1 MTRQN
6 LIPSLNPQFRQLKDA
21 LQKILSGQNCG
32 FSFEELYGSVHTLS
46 MEKSSGRLFKCLED
60 LLDKHL
66 QTKVRAEI
74 LASRNNNFLQN
85 LNAAWRGYRASILA
99 IKDIF
104 MFMEC
109 VSVNQMSVERLGWVM
124 FHQKV
129 VRDEAVSI
137 YLRFTLLNMLDQ
149 DRKGREIDRLAVK
162 NACQVWYCIDDS
174 LYMF

>member
-74 LASRNNNFLQN
+74 LASRNNNFLQS

-99 IKDIF
+99 I
-104 MFMEC
+104 
-109 VSVNQMSVERLGWVM
+109 
-124 FHQKV
+124 KV